1 MENNEMIENF
11 ITLWTYALQNKKGFK
26 GLIDY
31 NVIVDNSNTEI
42 KASDFNIDY
51 EKLVVYLYY
60 KGFEIA
66 MINLNSIKYIY

>member
-1 MENNEMIENF
+1 MENNEAVENF
-11 ITLWTYALQNKKGFK
+11 ITMWTYALQNKKGFK

-42 KASDFNIDY
+42 KASDFDIDY
-51 EKLVVYLYY
+51 EKSLVYLFY
-60 KGFEIA
+60 KGIGIA